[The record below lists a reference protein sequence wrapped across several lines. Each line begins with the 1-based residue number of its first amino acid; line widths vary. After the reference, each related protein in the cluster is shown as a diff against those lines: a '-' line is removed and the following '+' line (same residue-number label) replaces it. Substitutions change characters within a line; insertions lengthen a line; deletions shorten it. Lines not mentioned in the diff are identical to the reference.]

1 MADKVDG
8 AGLQSKVL
16 VDVVHGSNVDI
27 HATVSGGIV
36 GPVVLDVLEEL
47 LGSALLKE
55 THQGTTDSLHLGG
68 GDLGDDTIAVDV
80 RAGDLLEL
88 EVAGNVGVGQDLD
101 ELSVGHHE
109 LGDQVNVV
117 VAVLAEGGGRS
128 LTIAELFEELRYI

>member
-16 VDVVHGSNVDI
+16 VDVVHGGNVDI
-27 HATVSGGIV
+27 HATVSGRIV

-55 THQGTTDSLHLGG
+55 THQGTTDGLHLGG

-88 EVAGNVGVGQDLD
+88 EVAGDVGVGQDLD

-117 VAVLAEGGGRS
+117 VAVLAEGGGGS
-128 LTIAELFEELRYI
+128 LAIAELFEELRYI